1 MNADERRSV
10 LLTHESV
17 PGGQGFFHREAAK
30 DAKKSISNPCV
41 LGVFAVRFFLLWPLA
56 LFTGRAWAQLP
67 EAPGKE
73 ETKRICGKCHE
84 LERSVSV
91 HQDEEGWLQ
100 TMDKMVGLGAKI
112 TDEEFGAI
120 LKYLAKNFPAEE
132 LPKLN
137 VNKATAIE
145 LESRLTLTRSQA
157 AAILQHRAKKGPF
170 KSIEDLKKVPG
181 LDAAKIEAKKDRLAF

>member
-1 MNADERRSV
+1 MNADEHGLV
-10 LLTHESV
+10 LLTGESV
-17 PGGQGFFHREAAK
+17 RGGQGFIHREGAK
-30 DAKKSISNPCV
+30 DAKKSILNLCT
-41 LGVFAVRFFLLWPLA
+41 LGVFAVRFFLPLA
-56 LFTGRAWAQLP
+56 LSAGSAWAQLP
-67 EAPGKE
+67 EGPGKD

-100 TMDKMVGLGAKI
+100 TMDKMVSLGAKI

-157 AAILQHRAKKGPF
+157 AAILQHRAKKGRF
-170 KSIEDLKKVPG
+170 KSIEDLKQVPG
-181 LDAAKIEAKKDRLAF
+181 LDAAKIEAKKDRLAV